1 MVGDEWWGGVDCAFS
16 AVEILHAWI
25 RERERERG
33 LDLEG
38 LLRFYAKRE
47 RVFFFF
53 LLSGRESPLKLLT
66 S

>member
-1 MVGDEWWGGVDCAFS
+1 MLG
-16 AVEILHAWI
+16 L
-25 RERERERG
+25 ERERERG

-53 LLSGRESPLKLLT
+53 FAKWEREPVEIVDVIIYSSNLKGLNTYKTCLGA
-66 S
+66 